1 MGSAT
6 NRWRSD
12 DHASA
17 WLEMLPT
24 LPKIDEADAALLE
37 WVPERVDR
45 FLDLGTGSGRLI
57 GLLLEARPEARAV
70 GLDFSPVMLDAARR
84 RFADDDRV
92 EILEHDLDERL
103 PPLGSGAEGRGGPFC
118 AVVSALAIHHCP
130 DERKRALYAEA
141 FGLLRPGGVFLNLEH
156 VSSPTDCLHR
166 SFLYAVGTTPEED
179 DPSNILLDV
188 ETQLRWLREIGFTDV
203 DCHWKWREVALLAGT
218 RPD

>member
-12 DHASA
+12 DHAAA

-24 LPKIDEADAALLE
+24 LPHVDEADAALLE
-37 WVPERVDR
+37 WLPERVDR

-57 GLLLEARPEARAV
+57 ALLLDARPAAQAV
-70 GLDFSPVMLDAARR
+70 GVDFSPVMLDAARR
-84 RFADDDRV
+84 RFADDGRV
-92 EILEHDLDERL
+92 EILEHDIDEPL
-103 PPLGSGAEGRGGPFC
+103 PSLGPFC

-130 DERKRALYAEA
+130 DERKRELYAEA
-141 FGLLRPGGVFLNLEH
+141 HALLRPGGVFLNLEH
-156 VSSPTDCLHR
+156 VASPNDRLHR
-166 SFLYAVGTTPEED
+166 SFLAAVGTAPEDD

-188 ETQLRWLREIGFTDV
+188 ETQLRWLREIGFADV

-218 RPD
+218 RAG

>member
-12 DHASA
+12 DHAAA

-24 LPKIDEADAALLE
+24 VPHIAEADAAVLE
-37 WVPERVDR
+37 WLPERVDR

-57 GLLLEARPEARAV
+57 ALLLDARPTARAV

-84 RFADDDRV
+84 RFADDGRV
-92 EILEHDLDERL
+92 EILEHDIDEPL
-103 PPLGSGAEGRGGPFC
+103 PPLGPFG

-130 DERKRALYAEA
+130 DDRKRELYGEA
-141 FGLLRPGGVFLNLEH
+141 YGLLRPGGVFLNLEH
-156 VSSPTDCLHR
+156 VASPSDGLHQ
-166 SFLYAVGTTPEED
+166 SFLAAVDVAPDED
-179 DPSNILLDV
+179 DPSNLLLDV

-218 RPD
+218 RPE

>member
-24 LPKIDEADAALLE
+24 LPRLDEADAALLE
-37 WVPERVDR
+37 WLPPRVDR
-45 FLDLGTGSGRLI
+45 FLDVGTGDGRVIALV
-57 GLLLEARPEARAV
+57 LRARPGARAV

-84 RFADDDRV
+84 RFADDGRV
-92 EILEHDLDERL
+92 EILGHDIDHPL
-103 PPLGSGAEGRGGPFC
+103 PDLGPFC
-118 AVVSALAIHHCP
+118 LVVSALAIHHCP

-141 FGLLRPGGVFLNLEH
+141 YRLLRPGGVLLNLEH
-156 VSSPTDCLHR
+156 VSSPSDRLHE

-203 DCHWKWREVALLAGT
+203 DCHWKWREVALLAGA
-218 RPD
+218 REE

>member
-1 MGSAT
+1 MGSTT

-24 LPKIDEADAALLE
+24 LPHIDEADAALLE
-37 WVPERVDR
+37 WLPERVDR

-57 GLLLEARPEARAV
+57 ALLLGARPAARAV

-84 RFADDDRV
+84 RFADDGRV
-92 EILEHDLDERL
+92 EILEHDIDEPL
-103 PPLGSGAEGRGGPFC
+103 PPLGPFC
-118 AVVSALAIHHCP
+118 AVVSALAIHHCA
-130 DERKRALYAEA
+130 DERKRELYVEA
-141 FGLLRPGGVFLNLEH
+141 YGLLRPGGVFLNLEH
-156 VSSPTDCLHR
+156 VSSPNDRLHR
-166 SFLYAVGTTPEED
+166 SFLAAVGTTPEDD

-218 RPD
+218 RAE

>member
-24 LPKIDEADAALLE
+24 LPRLDEADAALLE
-37 WVPERVDR
+37 WLPERVDR
-45 FLDLGTGSGRLI
+45 VLDVGTGNGRLI
-57 GLLLEARPEARAV
+57 ALLLGARPTAQAV

-84 RFADDDRV
+84 RFADDGRV
-92 EILEHDLDERL
+92 QIVAHDIDEPL
-103 PPLGSGAEGRGGPFC
+103 PAGGPFC

-130 DERKRALYAEA
+130 DERKRELYAEA
-141 FGLLRPGGVFLNLEH
+141 HGLLRPGGVFLNLEH
-156 VSSPTDCLHR
+156 VASPSERLHH
-166 SFLYAVGTTPEED
+166 SFLAAVGTTPEED

-203 DCHWKWREVALLAGT
+203 DCHWKWREVALLGGI
-218 RPD
+218 RPE

>member
-24 LPKIDEADAALLE
+24 LPRLDEADAALLE
-37 WVPERVDR
+37 WLPERVDR
-45 FLDLGTGSGRLI
+45 VLDVGTGNGRLI
-57 GLLLEARPEARAV
+57 ALLLGARPTAQAV

-84 RFADDDRV
+84 RFADDGRV
-92 EILEHDLDERL
+92 QIVAHDIDEPL
-103 PPLGSGAEGRGGPFC
+103 PAGGPFC

-130 DERKRALYAEA
+130 DERKRELYAEA
-141 FGLLRPGGVFLNLEH
+141 YHLLRPGGVFLNLEH
-156 VSSPTDCLHR
+156 VASPTERLHE
-166 SFLYAVGTTPEED
+166 SFLAAVGTSPEED

-188 ETQLRWLREIGFTDV
+188 ETQLRWLRDIGFTDV
-203 DCHWKWREVALLAGT
+203 DCHWKWREVALLAGN
-218 RPD
+218 RAE